1 MTEPTKEET
10 SAYEDFKRRYQNC
23 RSDYEMMCVLSGYMR
38 QLEKRCAKANAR
50 ADQAE
55 RDLKNLRTII
65 NSPWRMGGVSR

>member
-1 MTEPTKEET
+1 MTEPFKQEID
-10 SAYEDFKRRYQNC
+10 AYERFKQRYQDC
-23 RSDYEMMCVLSGYMR
+23 RSDYEMVCILSGYLR